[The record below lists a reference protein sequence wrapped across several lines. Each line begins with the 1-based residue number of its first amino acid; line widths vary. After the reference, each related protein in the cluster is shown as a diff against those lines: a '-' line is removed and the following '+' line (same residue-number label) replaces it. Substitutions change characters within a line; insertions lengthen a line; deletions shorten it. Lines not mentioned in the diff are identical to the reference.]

1 MQVVAEGLTKRYGQ
15 RRVVN
20 DLSFELEPGK
30 ITGFLGPNGSGKST
44 TMGLMLGLISG
55 SGFTH
60 FDGKTY
66 RSLNAAPRRVG
77 VYLGPG
83 SYHPK
88 YSAKRH
94 LRISA
99 FTRGISFKRIKPVLE
114 IVGLTSA
121 RRVKIREMSTGMV
134 QKLGIATA
142 ILSEPEVLI
151 LDEPANGLDPQSVQW
166 LRLFLQDFAQKGGT
180 VLLSSHLIHEISLFA
195 DNILVIAQ
203 GQILASESM
212 DTFLKRQTP
221 AGYKVR
227 TEQSAV
233 FIEILQAQEIE
244 HKRVSEDVI
253 EVLVSSSLTFTKLA
267 VENNIELAE
276 VQPIGASVED
286 IFLSLTTSRQ
296 DYSAPVPQSHA
307 EVTVKS
313 EADSES
319 QEGEKNA

>member
-1 MQVVAEGLTKRYGQ
+1 MQVVANGLTKQYGS

-20 DLSFELEPGK
+20 NLSFELEPGK

-55 SGFTH
+55 SGSTH

-66 RSLNAAPRRVG
+66 RSLNAAPRRIG

-83 SYHPK
+83 SYHPR

-99 FTRGISFKRIKPVLE
+99 FTRGISFKRIKPALE
-114 IVGLTSA
+114 AVGLTSA

-203 GQILASESM
+203 GQILASESL

-221 AGYKVR
+221 SGYKVR
-227 TEQSAV
+227 TEQSSV
-233 FIEILQAQEIE
+233 FVEILEAQGIV
-244 HKRVSEDVI
+244 HQRVSEDVI
-253 EVLVSSSLTFTKLA
+253 EVSVSSSLTFTKLA

-276 VQPIGASVED
+276 VQPIGSSVED

-296 DYSAPVPQSHA
+296 DYSGVQPAQQTES
-307 EVTVKS
+307 KS
-313 EADSES
+313 ESGTD
-319 QEGEKNA
+319 NA